1 VKKEDKKIIRL
12 IIIIIAA
19 IILWCLYNWGGNLL
33 KPLAI
38 RQIKEMTGARVDID
52 SVKFRLSG
60 KVRLEN
66 IRIGP
71 LVKQTPDNA
80 ILTAKNLDAYFAPTS
95 ILKLSPQLK
104 RLRIENFT
112 LNAQYNNDT
121 KQWNILALKLPSGGK
136 PAPLPQIR
144 FKRGELKFTQIN
156 NGQEIKSVACRVRN
170 GNMKTDSKDDLHT
183 LTIAEDGATET
194 SGNRILVSWTKPAL
208 SLSNGNEKTEINI
221 ECRLPLLDLSLF
233 GSKCNLN
240 SFNSKIIADKENITF
255 QSARFVIGPQTIIDV
270 NGIIKDLQQ
279 DPAFVF
285 AVKMKDLTVRYE
297 PADNTFA
304 HGSKIFEQFIPMLQ
318 VFFDNFNPQGLLD
331 LDVVLTGKTKQ
342 IAKTQCRGY
351 LGCKDIS
358 IQYFEFPYLVEHLA
372 GRIDV
377 TENSMTMKDIKAAHG
392 KVPITMNGYC
402 GGFGK
407 TMDSRIVLSS
417 NNMLLD
423 DDLYAAL
430 LEHHKKLWYIF
441 SPAGVVSGDFI
452 YTAKPPDTRI
462 MEIYGDLLNVSI
474 ICQYFPYPIKDI
486 TGKIAMSSDKIELKD
501 ISSQRNGGTIKM
513 HGLITKAN
521 TLSPQYDFKIQADDI
536 AIDKELI
543 NAFPQEQKKFFSNF
557 EIQAKGDADIH
568 IFSVDNNEM
577 PVDYLA
583 KLNIQ
588 GQRISHPLLP
598 QPLKNVT
605 LEANLTP
612 AILEIESFRADFN
625 DSPVDAA
632 GTIWT
637 GLGKE
642 PVGYCMRLKT
652 LHLAL
657 DGNIVRT
664 MLGESSAKLLE
675 DYNFKGPVNLDATIA
690 KNSKIKC
697 PPFEIAVE
705 CLSDTAVIS
714 KLNLPLKDITGR
726 VIVKPDTIEFASLSA
741 TPADGFDKLTID
753 GNQPEKTP
761 RITLDGKI
769 NMAQQD
775 INSAELK
782 LNAVEMNLDEKFA
795 TVLGKMGKYYTELE
809 PTGKFDLN
817 FDKIKFYKNDAN
829 DKMLQLDGAA
839 VFKNCSIGQKKPV
852 SSIYAIL
859 DIDAQYKVGEGLT
872 DCNLFLNVQNVT
884 VKDRLFEN
892 LKVPIIFD
900 INEEKII
907 VENFVGD
914 FLGGKITGAAEFQ
927 TDSTG
932 KLAKYSISM
941 ALSQVD
947 SESFVSPQTR
957 GASQTGGTVNGEL
970 NIQGDF
976 QQSGA
981 ARGRLIAQATGLKP
995 KQTVII
1001 SLIQK
1006 AIYEAINKELAF
1018 DNVKIQAVIKSKT
1031 VYITT
1036 FDIYGL
1042 TASLRGTGTY
1052 EPASDTINVDFKAY
1066 SAAGKEGPPSFIDSL
1081 TSGIAAAFLRV
1092 EMRGTLESPQIK
1104 VIPLPFIKKS
1114 LEIIGAK

>member
-1 VKKEDKKIIRL
+1 
-12 IIIIIAA
+12 
-19 IILWCLYNWGGNLL
+19 
-33 KPLAI
+33 
-38 RQIKEMTGARVDID
+38 
-52 SVKFRLSG
+52 
-60 KVRLEN
+60 
-66 IRIGP
+66 
-71 LVKQTPDNA
+71 
-80 ILTAKNLDAYFAPTS
+80 
-95 ILKLSPQLK
+95 
-104 RLRIENFT
+104 
-112 LNAQYNNDT
+112 
-121 KQWNILALKLPSGGK
+121 
-136 PAPLPQIR
+136 
-144 FKRGELKFTQIN
+144 
-156 NGQEIKSVACRVRN
+156 
-170 GNMKTDSKDDLHT
+170 
-183 LTIAEDGATET
+183 
-194 SGNRILVSWTKPAL
+194 
-208 SLSNGNEKTEINI
+208 
-221 ECRLPLLDLSLF
+221 
-233 GSKCNLN
+233 
-240 SFNSKIIADKENITF
+240 
-255 QSARFVIGPQTIIDV
+255 
-270 NGIIKDLQQ
+270 
-279 DPAFVF
+279 
-285 AVKMKDLTVRYE
+285 MKDV
-297 PADNTFA
+297 
-304 HGSKIFEQFIPMLQ
+304 
-318 VFFDNFNPQGLLD
+318 
-331 LDVVLTGKTKQ
+331 
-342 IAKTQCRGY
+342 
-351 LGCKDIS
+351 
-358 IQYFEFPYLVEHLA
+358 
-372 GRIDV
+372 
-377 TENSMTMKDIKAAHG
+377 KAAHG
-392 KVPITMNGYC
+392 KVDITMNGRC
-402 GGFGK
+402 SGFGEI
-407 TMDSRIVLSS
+407 MDSRIIMSS
-417 NNMLLD
+417 NNMILD
-423 DDLYAAL
+423 NDLYAAL

-452 YTAKPPDTRI
+452 FTAKPPDTRI

-486 TGKIAMSSDKIELKD
+486 TGKIAMSSDIIELKD

-543 NAFPQEQKKFFSNF
+543 NAFTQEQKKFFNNF

-598 QPLKNVT
+598 QPLKNIT
-605 LEANLTP
+605 LDANLTP
-612 AILEIESFRADFN
+612 ATLDIESFKADFN

-642 PVGYCMRLKT
+642 PVGYCMHLKT

-664 MLGESSAKLLE
+664 VLGQSSAELLE

-697 PPFEIAVE
+697 PQFEITVE

-741 TPADGFDKLTID
+741 TPADGFDSSTVLGAGKLTID
-753 GNQPEKTP
+753 SNQLEKTP
-761 RITLDGKI
+761 RITLDGKM
-769 NMAQQD
+769 NMVQQD
-775 INSAELK
+775 INWAELK
-782 LNAVEMNLDEKFA
+782 LNATEMSLDEKFA
-795 TVLGKMGKYYTELE
+795 AVLGKMGKYYTELE

-852 SSIYAIL
+852 SNIYAIL
-859 DIDAQYKVGEGLT
+859 DIDAQYKVGKGLT

-884 VKDRLFEN
+884 VKDRPFEN
-892 LKVPIIFD
+892 LKVPIIVD

-957 GASQTGGTVNGEL
+957 GASQTSGTVNGEL

-995 KQTVII
+995 KQTGIV

-1006 AIYEAINKELAF
+1006 AIYEAINKELPF
-1018 DNVKIQAVIKSKT
+1018 DNVKIQAVIKNKT

-1036 FDIYGL
+1036 FDIYGP

-1052 EPASDTINVDFKAY
+1052 EPASDAINIDFKAY
-1066 SAAGKEGPPSFIDSL
+1066 SAAGKEGPPSFIESL
-1081 TSGIAAAFLRV
+1081 ASGIAAAFLRV
-1092 EMRGTLESPQIK
+1092 EMRGTLENPQIN
-1104 VIPLPFIKKS
+1104 VIPLPFIEKS
-1114 LEIIGAK
+1114 LEIIGTK